1 MDTTPLTPEFDTLT
15 RDEALAELARRGL
28 KGTDVYLLDVL
39 PLVEMAWS
47 DGTVQD
53 AERQVIYAFLEDHLD
68 TLNREAGVQLVT
80 RPQAL
85 RLVQR
90 FLGARPTAQEFREL
104 RGLLRVLR
112 LTGPNKELRSKL
124 ILEAVSA
131 VGGIAPSPSEPRTN
145 WDRGEVE
152 CMWELETALTQR

>member
-1 MDTTPLTPEFDTLT
+1 MDTTPLTHDFDTLT

-90 FLGARPTAQEFREL
+90 FLGARRKNFA
-104 RGLLRVLR
+104 
-112 LTGPNKELRSKL
+112 SC
-124 ILEAVSA
+124 EACCGCCA
-131 VGGIAPSPSEPRTN
+131 
-145 WDRGEVE
+145 
-152 CMWELETALTQR
+152 